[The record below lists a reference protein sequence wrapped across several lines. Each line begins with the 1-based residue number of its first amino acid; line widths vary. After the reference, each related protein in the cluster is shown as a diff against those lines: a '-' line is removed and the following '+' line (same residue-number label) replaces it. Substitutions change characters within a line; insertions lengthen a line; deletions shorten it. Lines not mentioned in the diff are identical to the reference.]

1 MNISTGLDVPGQF
14 LDEFARVDG
23 VEFHGKVQGLRASSY
38 HTHKQTI
45 KNTITKVKHNSI
57 GKKRKTKYLKFKKSK
72 KKKWII
78 KNNVRDKWSV
88 RRIVHT
94 QYDYYTTNFFP
105 FSRPLVF

>member
-1 MNISTGLDVPGQF
+1 
-14 LDEFARVDG
+14 
-23 VEFHGKVQGLRASSY
+23 
-38 HTHKQTI
+38 
-45 KNTITKVKHNSI
+45 VKHNSI